1 MEKDSDIVAI
11 WLKKDPKRWFA
22 GALAGAFAGLMALI
36 FASVLASLA
45 GYEIWFAAKIL
56 ALPFL
61 GGAATELGLS
71 GAGFKAFLIGFIA
84 FELLTAFWGMIYA
97 HFTGTNSLGALL
109 GMGLTW
115 GAFSWIFLNNLFS
128 PSFLDIRA
136 LKIPNSAAFFVWM
149 VYGVALT
156 SVAYFDKAVRANK

>member
-1 MEKDSDIVAI
+1 MEKDTDIVAI
-11 WLKKDPKRWFA
+11 WLKKDPKRWLA
-22 GALAGAFAGLMALI
+22 GALAGVFAGLMALI

-45 GYEIWFAAKIL
+45 GYEFWFAGKIL
-56 ALPFL
+56 AIPFL

-71 GAGFKAFLIGFIA
+71 GAGFKSFLIGVLA
-84 FELLTAFWGMIYA
+84 FETLAAFWGVIYA
-97 HFTGTNSLGALL
+97 HFTGTNALGPLL

-128 PSFLDIRA
+128 PSFFEIRA
-136 LKIPNSAAFFVWM
+136 LAIPNSAAFFVWM

-156 SVAYFDKAVRANK
+156 SVAYFDRAVRSKA

>member
-1 MEKDSDIVAI
+1 MEKDTDIVAI

-22 GALAGAFAGLMALI
+22 GAMAGAFAGLMALI
-36 FASVLASLA
+36 FASLLAKLA
-45 GYEIWFAAKIL
+45 GKELWFAGKIL

-61 GGAATELGLS
+61 GGKATEVGMS
-71 GAGFKAFLIGFIA
+71 GASLLAFAIGFVA
-84 FELLTAFWGMIYA
+84 FELLTAFWGAIYA
-97 HFTGTNSLGALL
+97 HFTGTNALGPLL

-136 LKIPNSAAFFVWM
+136 LQIPNSAAFFVWM

-156 SVAYFDKAVRANK
+156 SVSYFDKAVRSGR